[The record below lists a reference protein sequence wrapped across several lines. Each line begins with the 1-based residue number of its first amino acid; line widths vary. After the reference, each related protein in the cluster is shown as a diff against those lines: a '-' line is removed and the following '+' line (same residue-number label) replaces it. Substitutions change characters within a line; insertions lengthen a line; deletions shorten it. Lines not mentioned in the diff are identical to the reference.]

1 LDVMR
6 YIKGTTAASIVYSK
20 SGPDQPIGYSD
31 ANYATDPID
40 RKSISGYAFTYA
52 GGMISWK
59 SKKQPVVAHSS
70 SESELVAL
78 DSAAREAMWIT
89 SLFDQ
94 LKKPIQ
100 LPLQL
105 WEDNQG
111 TINITRNPVNHPGTK
126 HIAVRYFA
134 VRDWIHE
141 GRLKVEYMKTS
152 EMLAD
157 ALTKPL
163 NGARLRELCLGMGMT
178 F

>member
-1 LDVMR
+1 MLGHYAV
-6 YIKGTTAASIVYSK
+6 YQGTIAASIVYSK
-20 SGPDQPIGYSD
+20 AGSDQPIGY
-31 ANYATDPID
+31 AV
-40 RKSISGYAFTYA
+40 TYA

-70 SESELVAL
+70 SELELVAL

-134 VRDWIHE
+134 VRDWIQE

-163 NGARLRELCLGMGMT
+163 NGARLREMCLGMGMT